1 MSVLILN
8 RASLAAV
15 PYDQMLEGVEGPLV
29 MLADAARLRA
39 LGEDPADY
47 AARYQIETF
56 ENYDLNDAV
65 ELRAVQLHEKYRFTQ
80 VVAMW
85 EFDLARAAR
94 LRERFGFPGQN
105 VASARVFRDKAVMKD
120 AATAAGVPVTPYRRI
135 DSALDLIDFVA
146 EHGLPVVVKPRN
158 GGASLGIRIVRTPA
172 ELEAL
177 LAAGLR
183 PNMESIPDLMVE
195 KYVDGLLYHCDGIVL
210 EGRLVVTWPALYY
223 NDSLSFSEDRPLGS
237 AILAPDHPLRK
248 RMQNLVRTLIASFE
262 TPFATTFHCE
272 IFHKA
277 DTDELL
283 LCEIASRTGGNR
295 VADMFKLGFGIDGNR
310 GWLRNLCGLPFEIPA
325 ALDDPEV
332 LPVEQLGWLA
342 IPGHEG
348 ARFAYPDPAHKPFDW
363 IIDARYTVKPD
374 QVLPAA
380 TNNADFIATYVIRGE
395 TETQVRERLG
405 QLQTWVYEHFVMPQA
420 EAALPAGV

>member
-29 MLADAARLRA
+29 VLADAARMRA
-39 LGEDPADY
+39 LGENPADY

-65 ELRAVQLHEKYRFTQ
+65 ELRAVQLHAQYRFTQ

-94 LRERFGFPGQN
+94 LRERFGFAGQN
-105 VASARVFRDKAVMKD
+105 VASATVYRDKAVMKD
-120 AATAAGVPVTPYRRI
+120 AASAAGVGVTPYRRI
-135 DSALDLIDFVA
+135 ESALDLIDFVA

-158 GGASLGIRIVRTPA
+158 GGASLGIRIVRTPD

-237 AILAPDHPLRK
+237 AILAPDHRLRK
-248 RMQNLVRTLIASFE
+248 RLQNLVRTIIANFA

-310 GWLRNLCGLPFEIPA
+310 GWVRNLCGLPFEIPA

-348 ARFAYPDPAHKPFDW
+348 ARFAYPDPATKPFDW
-363 IIDARYTVKPD
+363 IIDARYTVRPD
-374 QVLPAA
+374 QILPAA

-395 TETQVRERLG
+395 TETQVRERLAE
-405 QLQTWVYEHFVMPQA
+405 LQTWVYEHFVMPEA
-420 EAALPAGV
+420 EAAVPAGV

>member
-15 PYDQMLEGVEGPLV
+15 PYDRMLEGISGPLV
-29 MLADAARLRA
+29 MLADAARMRA
-39 LGEDPADY
+39 LGENPADY

-65 ELRAVQLHEKYRFTQ
+65 ELRAVQLHERYGFTQ
-80 VVAMW
+80 VIAMW

-94 LRERFGFPGQN
+94 LRERFGFVGQD
-105 VASARVFRDKAVMKD
+105 VHSASVYRDKAVMKD
-120 AATAAGVPVTPYRRI
+120 AARAAGVGVTPYRRI
-135 DSALDLIDFVA
+135 ASALDLIDFVA

-183 PNMESIPDLMVE
+183 PNMEAIPDLMVE

-237 AILAPDHPLRK
+237 AILAPDHPLRVRLQ
-248 RMQNLVRTLIASFE
+248 RMIRTIVASFP

-272 IFHKA
+272 VFHT
-277 DTDELL
+277 TDDRLL

-295 VADMFKLGFGIDGNR
+295 VADMFRLGFGIDGNR
-310 GWLRNLCGLPFEIPA
+310 GWVRNLCGLPFEIPA

-332 LPVEQLGWLA
+332 LPAEQLGWLA

-348 ARFAYPDPAHKPFDW
+348 ARFAYPDPATPPFDW

-374 QVLPAA
+374 QILPAA

-395 TETQVRERLG
+395 TETQVRARLAE
-405 QLQTWVYEHFVMPQA
+405 LQTWVYEHFVMP
-420 EAALPAGV
+420 EAGVPAAV

>member
-15 PYDQMLEGVEGPLV
+15 PYDAMLEGEPGPLV
-29 MLADAARLRA
+29 VLADAARMRA

-47 AARYQIETF
+47 AGRYQIETF
-56 ENYDLNDAV
+56 EDYDLNDLV
-65 ELRAVQLHEKYRFTQ
+65 ELRAVQLHERHRFTQ

-94 LRERFGFPGQN
+94 LRERFGFAGQN
-105 VASARVFRDKAVMKD
+105 VASATVYRDKAVMKD
-120 AATAAGVPVTPYRRI
+120 AATAAGIAVTPYRRI
-135 DSALDLIDFVA
+135 ASALDLLDFVA

-158 GGASLGIRIVRTPA
+158 GGASLGIRIVRTQA

-183 PNMESIPDLMVE
+183 PNLEALPDLMVE

-210 EGRLVVTWPALYY
+210 DGKLVVTWPALYY
-223 NDSLSFSEDRPLGS
+223 NDSLSFAEDRPLGS
-237 AILAPDHPLRK
+237 AILQPDHPLRVRLQ
-248 RMQNLVRTLIASFE
+248 RMIRTIVAGFA

-272 IFHKA
+272 VFHKA

-310 GWLRNLCGLPFEIPA
+310 AWVRNLCGLPIEIPA

-332 LPVEQLGWLA
+332 LPAEQLGWLA
-342 IPGHEG
+342 IPGHAG
-348 ARFAYPDPAHKPFDW
+348 ARFAYPPAVPFDW
-363 IIDARYTVKPD
+363 IVDARYTVKPD

-380 TNNADFIATYVIRGE
+380 TNNADFIATYVIRGA
-395 TETQVRERLG
+395 TETQVRARLAE
-405 QLQTWVYEHFVMPQA
+405 LQGWVYEHFVMPGD
-420 EAALPAGV
+420 EAAVPATV